1 MGGGVPL
8 HILHLLARLSRV
20 DPSGLEGAP
29 PQVTVVMGD
38 ITTQDVDAIVNAAN
52 PQLSNGRGVT
62 GAIHREGG
70 PEILADCV
78 ARYHDGIP
86 VGDAGWTTAG
96 RLRARWVIHAVGP
109 NHHAG
114 QTDRRLL
121 TSCYRR
127 SLEVADELGAASVAF
142 PLISSGI
149 YGWPFDDAVAAA
161 VETLRATATT
171 AKEARVVAWDQQS
184 FDAVRSHLGVQPTQS

>member
-52 PQLSNGRGVT
+52 PQLSNGGGVT

-96 RLRARWVIHAVGP
+96 RLSTASHACRSVRVRWKSRRASTVSPSR
-109 NHHAG
+109 
-114 QTDRRLL
+114 
-121 TSCYRR
+121 
-127 SLEVADELGAASVAF
+127 
-142 PLISSGI
+142 
-149 YGWPFDDAVAAA
+149 
-161 VETLRATATT
+161 RATSP
-171 AKEARVVAWDQQS
+171 R
-184 FDAVRSHLGVQPTQS
+184 